1 MASKL
6 KSKNDIKI
14 MRDSGRI
21 AGRILRELGLAS
33 TAGVSG
39 NDLDQIARKML
50 ADAKTKSAFLGH
62 HGFPATITVSPNDA
76 VVHGI
81 PNDNPFQEGD
91 IISLD
96 FGTIYRGFVGDNA
109 HTFGIGNISEA
120 AARLLRITEEALDIG
135 IKTAVVGNTTG
146 DIGHAIQ
153 SYVESHGYS
162 VVRPLC
168 GHGVGREMWE
178 DPQVPNYGNPGQGPK
193 LKPGMTIAIEPMIN
207 AGHEDVKQDKD
218 GWTYRTKDGSLS
230 AHFEH
235 SIAILSDGPEI
246 LTSPE

>member
-1 MASKL
+1 MAIKL
-6 KSKNDIKI
+6 KSKNDIKL
-14 MRDSGRI
+14 MRESGRI

-33 TAGVSG
+33 HAGVSG
-39 NDLDQIARKML
+39 NDLDQIARRLL
-50 ADAKTKSAFLGH
+50 AEAGAKSAFLGH

-76 VVHGI
+76 IVHGI
-81 PNDNPFQEGD
+81 PNDAPFTEGD

-109 HTFGIGNISEA
+109 HTFEIGKVSESA
-120 AARLLRITEEALDIG
+120 SRLLRVTEESLHIG
-135 IKTAVVGNTTG
+135 IKAAVVGNTTG

-153 SYVESHGYS
+153 TYIESHGYS

-178 DPQVPNYGNPGQGPK
+178 DPQVPNYGNPGQGAK
-193 LKPGMTIAIEPMIN
+193 LKAGMTIAIEPMVN
-207 AGHEDVKQDKD
+207 AGREEVTQDKD
-218 GWTYRTKDGSLS
+218 GWTYRTKDSSLS

-235 SIAILSDGPEI
+235 TIAILSDGPEI
-246 LTSPE
+246 LTAAE

>member
-1 MASKL
+1 MAIKL
-6 KSKNDIKI
+6 KSKNDIKT

-33 TAGVSG
+33 KAGVSG
-39 NDLDQIARKML
+39 NDLDKIARKML

-76 VVHGI
+76 IVHGI
-81 PNDNPFQEGD
+81 PNDTPFNNGD

-109 HTFGIGNISEA
+109 HTFAIGEISEA
-120 AARLLRITEEALDIG
+120 AARLLRVTEESLAIG
-135 IKTAVVGNTTG
+135 IKAAVVGNTTG

-153 SYVESHGYS
+153 TYVESHGYS

-178 DPQVPNYGNPGQGPK
+178 DPQVPNYGNPGQGAK
-193 LKPGMTIAIEPMIN
+193 LKAGMTIAIEPMIN